1 MGWSQRPA
9 TPQVSADK
17 RGHWKNPG
25 GPRCNVA
32 YVLWMVSPD
41 PGVSKK
47 AALILGLVLPF
58 KVEGKPKEKKK
69 STIYFFLVGC
79 GMKDIS
85 FAREDFGGGSC
96 NFECYDGAGNIG
108 LKLKK
113 TKTFPFG
120 NTTMK
125 CFVVPEFIYFI

>member
-1 MGWSQRPA
+1 MQTKGVTGKTLEVHVVMLLMSFGWCLLILGCP
-9 TPQVSADK
+9 
-17 RGHWKNPG
+17 
-25 GPRCNVA
+25 
-32 YVLWMVSPD
+32 
-41 PGVSKK
+41 KK